1 MRPEILFPLFAPVR
15 TLPGVGPRLSTAIE
29 KLAGPNVVDLCWHLP
44 NGLVDRRYSP
54 KIHDAV
60 PGAIATVT
68 VQVIE
73 HHAPPIRRL
82 PYKVSCSDESGVID
96 LVFFH
101 ARNDYLQKV
110 LPVGETR
117 VVSGRIEHFQG
128 NVQMTHPD
136 HMVKPADAE
145 DLLTV
150 EPVYPLTAGLTS
162 KPLYKAVRES
172 LKLAKVLPE
181 WQDPAWLKK
190 IEGPSWLEAL
200 NKIHAPQE
208 DDELSPQAPARLRLA
223 YDELLADQLAL
234 SIVRATQRKKSGR
247 AIDVDTGLLQKAIAS
262 LPFELTNSQ
271 KTSLDE
277 ILSDMAEPTR
287 MLRLLQ
293 GDVGSGKTVVAFL
306 AMLRAVESGAQ
317 GALMAP
323 TEVLAK
329 QHFKTISELAD
340 RIGVKVGI
348 LTGRDKGK
356 AREQLLEQL
365 AEGEISM
372 IVGTHALFQADVQ
385 FNGLA
390 LAVIDEQHRFGVHQR
405 LMLADK
411 GAAADML
418 VMTATP
424 IPRTLMLCAYSDL
437 DSSRLT
443 DKPAGRKPIE
453 TRALPVARLED
464 VFGRLETA
472 INTGARAFWV
482 CPLVDESE
490 LIDLE
495 AATDRHAFLNRRFPN
510 RVGLIHGKLK
520 GPEKDRVMAAF
531 AAGEIDILV
540 ATTVIEVGVD
550 VPEAS
555 IMVIEHAERFGL
567 SQLHQ
572 LRGRVGRGERTSSCL
587 LLYAPPL
594 GETARARLNILRDT
608 EDGFLISEE
617 DLRLRGAGEML
628 GTRQSG
634 LPIFKLADIAK
645 HQELMMAARDDARL
659 ILDRD
664 PGLTSERGKAL
675 RILLYLF
682 EKDSVVQ
689 TLRSG

>member
-1 MRPEILFPLFAPVR
+1 M
-15 TLPGVGPRLSTAIE
+15 LP
-29 KLAGPNVVDLCWHLP
+29 
-44 NGLVDRRYSP
+44 
-54 KIHDAV
+54 
-60 PGAIATVT
+60 
-68 VQVIE
+68 
-73 HHAPPIRRL
+73 
-82 PYKVSCSDESGVID
+82 
-96 LVFFH
+96 
-101 ARNDYLQKV
+101 
-110 LPVGETR
+110 
-117 VVSGRIEHFQG
+117 
-128 NVQMTHPD
+128 
-136 HMVKPADAE
+136 
-145 DLLTV
+145 
-150 EPVYPLTAGLTS
+150 
-162 KPLYKAVRES
+162 
-172 LKLAKVLPE
+172 
-181 WQDPAWLKK
+181 
-190 IEGPSWLEAL
+190 
-200 NKIHAPQE
+200 
-208 DDELSPQAPARLRLA
+208 
-223 YDELLADQLAL
+223 
-234 SIVRATQRKKSGR
+234 
-247 AIDVDTGLLQKAIAS
+247 KAIAS

-271 KTSLDE
+271 QVSVDE
-277 ILSDMAEPTR
+277 ILSDMAEPLR

-340 RIGVKVGI
+340 SIGVKVGI

-356 AREQLLEQL
+356 AREQLLKRL
-365 AEGEISM
+365 ADGEISM

-385 FNGLA
+385 FNDLA

-464 VFGRLETA
+464 VVGRLESA
-472 INTGARAFWV
+472 INSGARAFWV

-495 AATDRHAFLNRRFPN
+495 AATDRHAFLNRRFPG

-572 LRGRVGRGERTSSCL
+572 LRGRVGRGERASSCL
-587 LLYAPPL
+587 LLYAAPL
-594 GETARARLNILRDT
+594 GETARARLNILRET
-608 EDGFLISEE
+608 EDGFLIAEE

-634 LPIFKLADIAK
+634 LPVFKLADIAK
-645 HQELMMAARDDARL
+645 HQEIMMAARDDARL
-659 ILDRD
+659 ILERD
-664 PGLTSERGKAL
+664 PGLSSERGKAL